1 MSAQPARLATDQ
13 GLPVGASGARTPPET
28 TSKETIMS
36 SKKKPAPKAAEAAQT
51 VQAQTAVKK
60 VAALKTPDLLKGIA
74 DLQVQLTAGLGSI
87 QGTLS
92 GAMNQ
97 FEDITLAISA
107 QEARLKELYEIE
119 GEAQRIEEVRAIFE
133 EARTEHVQWIQ
144 ERDLGRIR
152 EESEFN
158 YQRDIRRRKE
168 QDEFEQKKAIRD
180 RELAERAAI
189 IEAAEQELHD
199 LTNRVGNFPKELFD
213 EAAAAERRVA
223 ERLTREHE
231 HALALLAA
239 QTDGDKKL
247 LAATIEGL
255 RTDNQ
260 RLQNQMTA
268 MNQQLTKALD
278 QVREIAAKAVEGA
291 GAVTALAALQST
303 LQGQAGPKAQPR

>member
-1 MSAQPARLATDQ
+1 
-13 GLPVGASGARTPPET
+13 
-28 TSKETIMS
+28 MS

-51 VQAQTAVKK
+51 AQAQTAVKK
-60 VAALKTPDLLKGIA
+60 VAALRTPDLLKGIA

-107 QEARLKELYEIE
+107 QEGRLKELYEIE
-119 GEAQRIEEVRAIFE
+119 GEAQRIEEVRAVFE
-133 EARTEHVQWIQ
+133 EARTEHVRWIQ

-158 YQRDIRRRKE
+158 YQKDIRRRKE

-189 IEAAEQELHD
+189 IKEAEDEL
-199 LTNRVGNFPKELFD
+199 TELRQLVQGYPER
-213 EAAAAERRVA
+213 EARAVAAVEVRVA
-223 ERLTREHE
+223 EALTREHG
-231 HALALLAA
+231 HALALLEARTEGE
-239 QTDGDKKL
+239 QKL
-247 LAATIEGL
+247 LTATIEAL

-260 RLQNQMTA
+260 RLQGQLTGV
-268 MNQQLTKALD
+268 NQQLSKALD
-278 QVREIAAKAVEGA
+278 QVREIAAKAVEAGGA
-291 GAVTALAALQST
+291 QTALTALQSS

>member
-1 MSAQPARLATDQ
+1 MAV
-13 GLPVGASGARTPPET
+13 VGGVRTPPET

-51 VQAQTAVKK
+51 AQAQTAVKK

-189 IEAAEQELHD
+189 IEAAEEELHD

>member
-1 MSAQPARLATDQ
+1 MAV
-13 GLPVGASGARTPPET
+13 VGGARTPPET

>member
-1 MSAQPARLATDQ
+1 MVV
-13 GLPVGASGARTPPET
+13 VGGVRTPPET

-260 RLQNQMTA
+260 RLQNQMTL